1 MSAFVKTILD
11 EMKEAIRQP
20 KTPAT
25 EEHVDAL
32 VRFVFAVAAKVPEV
46 KDPVRALLAIPKT
59 DTPCLNMKSRFKLD
73 DSLKL

>member
-1 MSAFVKTILD
+1 MSAFVKTIMDDL
-11 EMKEAIRQP
+11 KECVRQQ
-20 KTPAT
+20 KTPAG

-46 KDPVRALLAIPKT
+46 KDPVRQVLGIPKAE
-59 DTPCLNMKSRFKLD
+59 TPCLNMKSRFKLD

>member
-1 MSAFVKTILD
+1 MSAFVKTIMD
-11 EMKEAIRQP
+11 ELKEGIRQP
-20 KTPAT
+20 KTPVT

-46 KDPVRALLAIPKT
+46 KDPVRHVLAIPKAE
-59 DTPCLNMKSRFKLD
+59 TPCLNMKSRFKLD